1 MYDPS
6 ARPRNPVTVA
16 ELNDAQRLRGLA
28 SALDLNI
35 DDLASAPARLSVM
48 RAIRELNGTAR
59 KLSK

>member
-6 ARPRNPVTVA
+6 TRPRNPVTVA

-35 DDLASAPARLSVM
+35 DDLASATSRMAVM
-48 RAIRELNGTAR
+48 RAVQTLNSAAR